1 MNRLPLTAALAA
13 LAITAIPLAG
23 TAQAQN
29 IEGPRMAPE
38 STLLSVDATGKVSSK
53 PDIATFLAGV
63 ATTGKT
69 AGEALSANSAAMNR
83 VIAALKKAGIAD
95 RDIQT
100 SNLNVQP
107 VYAENNPGSPRQ
119 VVDELADQTPRIVGY
134 RANNQVSVKQR
145 NLKDYGKVIDTLVS
159 SGANQVSGP
168 DFQITEED
176 TALDT
181 ARRDAVAKARARA
194 QLYASAAGLKVKR
207 IVSINEGS
215 SYRPAPQMAY
225 ARVAM
230 DKAESTPVEAGEVEL
245 QVNVSVVFELT
256 P

>member
-1 MNRLPLTAALAA
+1 MIRLPLAAALAA
-13 LAITAIPLAG
+13 LSVTAIPLPAA
-23 TAQAQN
+23 AQAQN
-29 IEGPRMAPE
+29 IEGPRVAPE
-38 STLLSVDATGKVSSK
+38 STLLSIEATGKVSSK
-53 PDIATFLAGV
+53 PDVATFVAGV

-83 VIAALKKAGIAD
+83 VIAAVKKAGIAD

-107 VYAENNPGSPRQ
+107 VYAENNPNQPRP

-134 RANNQVSVKQR
+134 RANNQVLVKQR
-145 NLKDYGKVIDTLVS
+145 NLKDFGKVIDTLVT

-168 DFQITEED
+168 NFQITEED

-194 QLYASAAGLKVKR
+194 QLYASAAGLNVKR
-207 IVSINEGS
+207 IVSINEGT
-215 SYRPAPQMAY
+215 SYRPMPQMEY
-225 ARVAM
+225 ARASM
-230 DKAESTPVEAGEVEL
+230 DKAGSTPVEAGEVEL
-245 QVNVSVVFELT
+245 QVNVSVVFELM

>member
-13 LAITAIPLAG
+13 LAVSAIPLAG

-53 PDIATFLAGV
+53 PDVATFLAGV

-69 AGEALSANSAAMNR
+69 AGEALSANSVAMNR
-83 VIAALKKAGIAD
+83 VISALKKTGVAD

-107 VYAENNPGSPRQ
+107 VYANNNSNTPRP
-119 VVDELADQTPRIVGY
+119 VDELEDQTPRIVGY
-134 RANNQVSVKQR
+134 RANNQVIVKQR

-168 DFQITEED
+168 DFQITQED
-176 TALDT
+176 AALDT

-194 QLYASAAGLKVKR
+194 QLYASAAGLQVKR

-225 ARVAM
+225 ARAAM

-245 QVNVSVVFELT
+245 QVNVSVVFELA